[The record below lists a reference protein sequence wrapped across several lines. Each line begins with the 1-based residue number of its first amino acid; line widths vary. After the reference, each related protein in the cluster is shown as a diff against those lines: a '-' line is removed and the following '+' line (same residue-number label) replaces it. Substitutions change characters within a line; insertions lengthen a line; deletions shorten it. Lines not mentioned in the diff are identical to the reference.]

1 MLRYSFGL
9 NELAGKI
16 ENAVRKAVKDN
27 CRTGDIAFGKSPIT
41 TSEMAQAIIERV

>member
-9 NELAGKI
+9 DKLAEKI

-27 CRTGDIAFGKSPIT
+27 CRTGDIAFGKTPINS
-41 TSEMAQAIIERV
+41 SEMAQAIIDRL